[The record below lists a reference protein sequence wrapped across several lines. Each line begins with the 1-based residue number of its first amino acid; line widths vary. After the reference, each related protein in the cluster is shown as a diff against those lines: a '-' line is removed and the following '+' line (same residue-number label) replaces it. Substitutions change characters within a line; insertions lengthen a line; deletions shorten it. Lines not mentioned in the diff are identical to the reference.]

1 MYSETE
7 SYNQERGSVMLEFI
21 LVMPILLLLF
31 GSTMLTFDLSMAKM
45 RVQEAN
51 RNLAWMTG
59 DRHDSGIAEKVN
71 ESVKEKFEERNQ
83 LESGFSGGTVDKF
96 WAIGGSGHQV
106 DKLDL
111 GDVAK
116 LDASDGKWG
125 TLYSGNLELKMTQIS
140 GAYLGAIALS
150 SVLFPMEEKTHY
162 YESKY
167 DLTRGEGDM
176 NPEAVIYHRMESN
189 DNRLTD
195 QYVVETYKICLQ
207 PFPYNDQSLIN
218 TLISQIWSGVS
229 GDGSTVLDLNLALP
243 SIFHYRVLWLLAGD
257 LDLADTADTIISGV
271 KELFNGNVF
280 NDIKSEIQGLTEALS
295 SW

>member
-1 MYSETE
+1 MYSEKE
-7 SYNQERGSVMLEFI
+7 SYDQERGSVMLEFI

-31 GSTMLTFDLSMAKM
+31 GSTMLTFDLTMAKM

-51 RNLAWMTG
+51 RNLAWSTG
-59 DRHDSGIAEKVN
+59 DRYDSGIDEKVKA
-71 ESVKEKFEERNQ
+71 SVKEKFEERNE
-83 LESGFSGGTVDKF
+83 LESAFSGGTVDKY

-106 DKLDL
+106 DEFDF
-111 GDVAK
+111 GDIAK
-116 LDASDGKWG
+116 LDASKEKWG
-125 TLYSGNLELKMTQIS
+125 SIFSGNLELKMTQIS

-150 SVLFPMEEKTHY
+150 SVLFPMDETTHY

-167 DLTRGEGDM
+167 DLTRGEGDL
-176 NPEAVIYHRMESN
+176 NPEALIYHRISSN

-218 TLISQIWSGVS
+218 TLIGQIWSGVS

-257 LDLADTADTIISGV
+257 LELADTAETLINGV
-271 KELFNGNVF
+271 KELFNGNVI
-280 NDIKSEIQGLTEALS
+280 NDIKNEIQGLQEALT